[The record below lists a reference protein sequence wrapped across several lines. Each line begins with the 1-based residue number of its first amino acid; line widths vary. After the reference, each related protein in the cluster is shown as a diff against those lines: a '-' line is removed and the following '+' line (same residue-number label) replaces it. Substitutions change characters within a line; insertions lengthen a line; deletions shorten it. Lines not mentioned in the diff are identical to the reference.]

1 MHRSIFASR
10 KRTNLFA
17 ILLGLCLSM
26 ILHLVL
32 SLPGAMI
39 MNMVKNPNAA
49 VGIVGI
55 TTHLLCGAITAFAV
69 CKYKADGAVFCCL
82 ICSLGFFALAL
93 AVGLIKE
100 GSVTLTSIINSAI
113 YSIECTLFAAIF
125 KRLGKRRR

>member
-26 ILHLVL
+26 ILHLIL

-39 MNMVKNPNAA
+39 MNAVKDPNAA

-55 TTHLLCGAITAFAV
+55 TTHLLCGAITTFAI
-69 CKYKADGAVFCCL
+69 CKYKSEGAVFTCL
-82 ICSLGFFALAL
+82 IFSLGFFVLAL
-93 AVGLIKE
+93 AIGLIKD
-100 GSVTLTSIINSAI
+100 GNITLTSIINSAI
-113 YSIECTLFAAIF
+113 YSAECTLFAVIF
-125 KRLGKRRR
+125 KRLGKKRR